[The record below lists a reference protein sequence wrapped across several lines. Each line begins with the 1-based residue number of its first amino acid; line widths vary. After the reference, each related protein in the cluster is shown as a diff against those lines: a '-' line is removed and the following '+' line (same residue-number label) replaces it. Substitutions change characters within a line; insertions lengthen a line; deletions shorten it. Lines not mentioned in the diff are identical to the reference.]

1 MPSRTI
7 ARMLFNRV
15 NYFCSKK
22 SELSIIL
29 GQIVVIVLI
38 KPLESERKV
47 KDDCLMVFRV
57 VA

>member
-7 ARMLFNRV
+7 ARMLCNRV

-22 SELSIIL
+22 SELKYNL
-29 GQIVVIVLI
+29 VVIVLI
-38 KPLESERKV
+38 KLLVSDRKV